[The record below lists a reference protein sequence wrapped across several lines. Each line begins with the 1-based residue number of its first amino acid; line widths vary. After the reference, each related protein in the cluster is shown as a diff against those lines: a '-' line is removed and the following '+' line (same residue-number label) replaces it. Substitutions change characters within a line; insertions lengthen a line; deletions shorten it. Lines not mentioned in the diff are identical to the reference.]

1 MFFGLSSE
9 MPGARGACGACKSAC
24 TEIRKAATFQRVRVL
39 PNCRCEREAK
49 MLMVMIIGNTIGE
62 VISRSFWRE
71 LLSPF
76 GVAIIY
82 RVIVTCSICDDDDEA
97 GTDNQIVERFY
108 FVFISFFNVFIL
120 FLFRF
125 LLSPANSRHSQGKV
139 LVSEGGFL

>member
-1 MFFGLSSE
+1 
-9 MPGARGACGACKSAC
+9 
-24 TEIRKAATFQRVRVL
+24 
-39 PNCRCEREAK
+39 

-82 RVIVTCSICDDDDEA
+82 RVIVTCDDDDEA

-108 FVFISFFNVFIL
+108 FVFICFFL
-120 FLFRF
+120 TFLFRF
-125 LLSPANSRHSQGKV
+125 YFV
-139 LVSEGGFL
+139 F